1 MACCALAR
9 SLSSGVEIAFQ
20 RIGVNNGQ
28 RRENEERQNMASVT
42 SKYQALDPSV
52 PPCNRTPTFPFMGR
66 PPRIR
71 IPTTWLR
78 CHEKAELFLSLA
90 SPALHSMAT
99 VFNDILA
106 RDFIAHYCV
115 PCNGDAGERGRTLS
129 SARLVGPICAGRGL
143 GRPTCSSRRPG
154 RRVNVGPSH
163 SLPRHRGWF

>member
-1 MACCALAR
+1 LCVG
-9 SLSSGVEIAFQ
+9 SVIVERCRNRFPADWRQ
-20 RIGVNNGQ
+20 QWGQ
-28 RRENEERQNMASVT
+28 SRENEERQNMASVT

-78 CHEKAELFLSLA
+78 CREKAELLLSLA

-106 RDFIAHYCV
+106 RDFFAHYCV
-115 PCNGDAGERGRTLS
+115 LCNGDAGGRGRTLS
-129 SARLVGPICAGRGL
+129 SARLVGRSVQVEGLAGRRAPAVGRAVAWDL
-143 GRPTCSSRRPG
+143 GR
-154 RRVNVGPSH
+154 
-163 SLPRHRGWF
+163 HRNWF